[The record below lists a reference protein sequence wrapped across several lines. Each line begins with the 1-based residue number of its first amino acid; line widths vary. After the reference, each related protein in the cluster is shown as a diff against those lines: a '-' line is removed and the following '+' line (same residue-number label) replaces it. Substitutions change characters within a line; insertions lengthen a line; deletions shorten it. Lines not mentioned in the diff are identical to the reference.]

1 MRPVPAGC
9 GTRVRRTNG
18 RVTTA
23 VHALVMAEDAEATR
37 AFFRDVV
44 RLPYADT
51 GGGWLSF
58 ESGPSEIGVHPT
70 NGAEAQFDVSLVCDD
85 LDATV
90 SRSLCTRRRV
100 RARPAGGLA
109 AHHDDGARQRAR
121 QRPDDAL
128 AADLR
133 PARDVAV
140 NL

>member
-70 NGAEAQFDVSLVCDD
+70 NGAEAQFDVPLVCDD

-90 SRSLCTRRRV
+90 SD
-100 RARPAGGLA
+100 LA
-109 AHHDDGARQRAR
+109 ARGAEFGPVQQEAWRLTMMTV
-121 QRPDDAL
+121 PGSVPGSDPMML
-128 AADLR
+128 
-133 PARDVAV
+133 
-140 NL
+140 

>member
-85 LDATV
+85 LDSTA
-90 SRSLCTRRRV
+90 SD
-100 RARPAGGLA
+100 LA
-109 AHHDDGARQRAR
+109 ARGAEFGPVQQEAWGRLTMRTV
-121 QRPDDAL
+121 PGSVPGSDPMML
-128 AADLR
+128 
-133 PARDVAV
+133 
-140 NL
+140 